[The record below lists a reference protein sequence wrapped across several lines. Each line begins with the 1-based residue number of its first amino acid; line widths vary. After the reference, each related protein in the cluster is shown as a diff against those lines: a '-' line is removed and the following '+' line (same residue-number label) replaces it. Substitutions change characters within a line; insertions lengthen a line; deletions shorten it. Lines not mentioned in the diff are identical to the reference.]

1 MEGFVKT
8 IAKLLPSLPTDIRI
22 RALSCIENL
31 LRDAR
36 VDTMQLTEK
45 WFHLLGPEPMDVI
58 SKYAKN
64 PFVELRLAGLG
75 ILNAIACQLW
85 GQEAIKN
92 TPGATNITTIIIL

>member
-22 RALSCIENL
+22 RALNCIENL
-31 LRDAR
+31 LRDVR